1 MQDNSIKVIKSKV
14 NVPGCDDS
22 GLRRCEEA
30 LTLTPKYP
38 RIGPETSNYTGV
50 IVSAFNRERA
60 C

>member
-14 NVPGCDDS
+14 NIPGCDDS
-22 GLRRCEEA
+22 GLRRREEA
-30 LTLTPKYP
+30 LTLTQKYP

-50 IVSAFNRERA
+50 IVSAFNREPA